1 MQDKPKFIFNQ
12 GTRKFEGLDPEDDI
26 KIEDLK
32 KAKAASE
39 INKFVK
45 STLPPEDKPA
55 DVYETNAALNKFR
68 LPHDQLK
75 PVYNKDIGTFVRG
88 NKKGPL
94 KDFKLRETGAELSRE
109 YQEEQK
115 KIKRAYERSVVDYNK
130 QPFQSSLNKLKRQPK
145 KRSEFAAIYDVSTP
159 QEKAQMRKD
168 FPEFNFRLDKHK
180 SEIREEQMLKQKI
193 TPLAPNPYLEE
204 RIQEIENKPPVKVEP
219 DFDVEQFVKEKAR
232 ESLRKEREDHIRKYG
247 DQGLSQ
253 LHLINKGL
261 FE

>member
-12 GTRKFEGLDPEDDI
+12 GTGKFEGLTPEDDV

-32 KAKAASE
+32 KAKAAAD

-45 STLPPEDKPA
+45 STLPPDEPA
-55 DVYETNAALNKFR
+55 DVNTINKELNKYR
-68 LPHDQLK
+68 LPHDQL
-75 PVYNKDIGTFVRG
+75 PTIEANKL
-88 NKKGPL
+88 NKKPRNFQSNRPKPRVSFDLANEG
-94 KDFKLRETGAELSRE
+94 KN
-109 YQEEQK
+109 
-115 KIKRAYERSVVDYNK
+115 AYATSVVDYDK

-168 FPEFNFRLDKHK
+168 FPEFNFKLDKHK

-204 RIQEIENKPPVKVEP
+204 RIKEIENKPPVKVEP

>member
-12 GTRKFEGLDPEDDI
+12 GTRKFEGLDPEDDV

-94 KDFKLRETGAELSRE
+94 TDFKLRESFTRSSKLPLIFLAKSTKRPLILFIDKTVLLSESR
-109 YQEEQK
+109 Y
-115 KIKRAYERSVVDYNK
+115 IGRVLY
-130 QPFQSSLNKLKRQPK
+130 SL
-145 KRSEFAAIYDVSTP
+145 
-159 QEKAQMRKD
+159 
-168 FPEFNFRLDKHK
+168 
-180 SEIREEQMLKQKI
+180 
-193 TPLAPNPYLEE
+193 
-204 RIQEIENKPPVKVEP
+204 
-219 DFDVEQFVKEKAR
+219 
-232 ESLRKEREDHIRKYG
+232 
-247 DQGLSQ
+247 
-253 LHLINKGL
+253 
-261 FE
+261 